1 MKRRRAW
8 LDHLRAELLPIN
20 DRRRTVRWSSVL
32 PLVAL
37 SILLGLAV
45 ALAVRSLDLIP
56 AWIVV
61 PLGNGLGFVLVWLWL
76 PSVLPLRRRVPM
88 IARLLIG
95 LGSAAFFLVTSIMAA
110 WDVPPWVR

>member
-1 MKRRRAW
+1 MKRRRPW
-8 LDHLRAELLPIN
+8 LELLRAELLPIN
-20 DRRRTVRWSSVL
+20 DRRRTVRWGSVV

-37 SILLGLAV
+37 SILLGLAL
-45 ALAVRSLDLIP
+45 ALAVRSLGIIP

-61 PLGNGLGFVLVWLWL
+61 PLGNGFGFVLVWLWL
-76 PSVLPLRRRVPM
+76 PTALPLKRRVPM
-88 IARLLIG
+88 VARILIG